1 MNIKKIALII
11 LFILVSIGLAFLI
24 YTVFF
29 KSPPPP
35 VINNVPEQ
43 AGTLPSIDEG
53 GARIIDEQELEV
65 PDLASSDFPKAKDV
79 KILEQ
84 AIAET
89 ANGGLTYSEQV
100 ISNRV
105 SAGNFRASNN
115 QMLYYDSAQQSFYKL
130 TAGGELTKLSNRKFY
145 AVQNVTWSPTKNQGI
160 LEYPDET
167 KVLYDFDKDKQLAT
181 LPKQMKDFS
190 FSYNGN
196 KLSSKWIGD
205 YSDDNYVI
213 SSDPNGANFKFV
225 EPMGDKADDVANV
238 WSPDSEILATYRE
251 QIDGIRQEIFFINE
265 YGKNI
270 HSLTVDGTGF
280 EGVWNPSGKKLLYNV
295 FSAKTDFNPVLWV
308 ATGKTDELGGGK
320 RYIGL
325 NTWVDKCSFSNTNDD
340 LVYCAVPD
348 YLPTGS
354 GWYPEFADELPYSI
368 YKINVSTGHKE
379 RVAEPV
385 VNGTR
390 VSIDQIFLNKG
401 DEKIYYTDSNGYVY
415 DLDL

>member
-1 MNIKKIALII
+1 MR
-11 LFILVSIGLAFLI
+11 
-24 YTVFF
+24 
-29 KSPPPP
+29 
-35 VINNVPEQ
+35 
-43 AGTLPSIDEG
+43 G